1 MQLGTYPAIL
11 RSEPLRRLGQGVL
24 RPSPASRLHNGR
36 RGRKRYRVSVLEV
49 VNTDINIEQ
58 VEEAWKRK
66 LLTGGFG
73 LNDPRPDTPL
83 PDGLGG
89 SAHLQSSIV
98 EPQP

>member
-1 MQLGTYPAIL
+1 MGA
-11 RSEPLRRLGQGVL
+11 GQGRFLDYARTGHGGNVEL
-24 RPSPASRLHNGR
+24 RR
-36 RGRKRYRVSVLEV
+36 RGRRRDQVSVPEV
-49 VNTDINIEQ
+49 VNSGINIEQ

-66 LLTGGFG
+66 LLTREFG